1 MASYIELV
9 YDWGMSGELD
19 ELAEAVDALDLPVAT
34 DVLAEVIA
42 IGDQLQA
49 KIARLTAQVDACGL
63 VDSDGATSTTAW
75 LIHSGSMTRGRAI
88 ALVATSRRM
97 RQLPV
102 TAAAW
107 ARGALSSGQVQVIL
121 ANISE
126 HTVAMFAAGEDEFVP
141 TLENLTFFDTITAMQ
156 EWRRRAEAQL
166 PDPPF
171 ADEPDR
177 SFHHS
182 QTLDA
187 RFESKGSYDADGGSV
202 IAAALRLA
210 STPDAEGE
218 SRTPAERRADAEIAI
233 HQFFLDHQ
241 QTHRGGRRRPHLD
254 VVVSIGDDGDVEGR
268 LIDGP
273 FLSTETIKRLLCDCA
288 VHRVVTDGRSSIL
301 DYGMSTRTVPV
312 NLFNAL
318 VLRDQH
324 CRHPGCDR
332 PPDWCDAHHV
342 IPWEEDGPTDLDN
355 LVLKCRRHHV
365 LGHQPSWHDKLLPDG
380 TYVVTAPDGRV
391 FESRLS
397 GILAA

>member
-1 MASYIELV
+1 M

-19 ELAEAVDALDLPVAT
+19 ELSAAVDALDPPVAT

-42 IGDQLQA
+42 IGDRLQA
-49 KIARLTAQVDACGL
+49 KIAGLTAQVDAFGL

-75 LIHSGSMTRGRAI
+75 LIHSGSMNRGRAM

-107 ARGALSSGQVQVIL
+107 ARGGLSSGQVQVIL
-121 ANISE
+121 ANLSDR
-126 HTVAMFAAGEDEFVP
+126 TVDRFAAGEAEFVP
-141 TLENLTFFDTITAMQ
+141 TLVNLTFFDTISVMQ
-156 EWRRRAEAQL
+156 EWRRRAEAEL
-166 PDPPF
+166 
-171 ADEPDR
+171 
-177 SFHHS
+177 
-182 QTLDA
+182 
-187 RFESKGSYDADGGSV
+187 
-202 IAAALRLA
+202 
-210 STPDAEGE
+210 
-218 SRTPAERRADAEIAI
+218 AI

-241 QTHRGGRRRPHLD
+241 QTRRGGRRRPHLD
-254 VVVSIGDDGDVEGR
+254 VIVRIGDDGDVDGR

-273 FLSTETIKRLLCDCA
+273 FLSTETVKRLLCDCT
-288 VHRVVTDGRSSIL
+288 VHRVITDGRSSIL
-301 DYGMSTRTVPV
+301 DYGTSTRTVPV

-342 IPWEEDGPTDLDN
+342 KPWEEGGPTDLDN
-355 LVLKCRRHHV
+355 LVLKCRRHHH
-365 LGHQPSWHDKLLPDG
+365 LGHQRGRQDKLLPDG

-391 FESRLS
+391 FESRPP